1 MKHLTALTIKFV
13 LAAVVTDIIL
23 GMYSDLSIRQILLV
37 SLAITAITYPIGDL
51 LTLYLFNNTV
61 AAVADAG
68 LCWMILYL
76 ANYMWPDRDVPL
88 LTALAAAAVIGIG
101 EVFLHMYVENNILRR
116 GTEDRDAD
124 IIREG

>member
-13 LAAVVTDIIL
+13 LAAVVSDIIL

-51 LTLYLFNNTV
+51 LILYLFNNTV

-76 ANYMWPDRDVPL
+76 SNYMWPDRDVPL

-116 GTEDRDAD
+116 GTEGRGAD

>member
-51 LTLYLFNNTV
+51 LILYLFNNTV

-76 ANYMWPDRDVPL
+76 SNYMWPDRDVPL

-116 GTEDRDAD
+116 GTEDRGAD

>member
-13 LAAVVTDIIL
+13 LAAVVSDIIL

-51 LTLYLFNNTV
+51 LILYLFNNTV

-76 ANYMWPDRDVPL
+76 SNYMWPDRDVPL

-116 GTEDRDAD
+116 GTEDRGAD